1 MAMMIF
7 SRGALLALGVLAL
20 GFAGPARAQE
30 NLDSRKTPAQLFAS
44 DCVICHKTTQGL
56 ARSAGMLGLD
66 GFLRQHYTA
75 SRETAAALS
84 RYILDTDKGPV
95 PQPPRA
101 AKRTAKGSDKDKKPA
116 SGDAKSGD
124 SKSGEPKAGEAKVTE
139 PKVTSEP
146 KAAEPKPSEPKAEP
160 KPAEAPKAD

>member
-1 MAMMIF
+1 MMIF

-56 ARSAGMLGLD
+56 AKSAGMLGLD

-84 RYILDTDKGPV
+84 RYILATDKGPV

-101 AKRTAKGSDKDKKPA
+101 SKRAAKGSDKDKTTDKKPA
-116 SGDAKSGD
+116 AGD

-146 KAAEPKPSEPKAEP
+146 KAAEPKASEPKAEP
-160 KPAEAPKAD
+160 KPAEAPKD